1 MTQDANNDRETAEKI
16 SSEFASVSADFKK
29 LAQASR
35 DPLAVAA
42 MLDRLTEERKS
53 TNLVL
58 KEISRKLEKLDELE
72 SRIHGLE
79 AKISHASKASLVS
92 QSEQEALREPQAPQ
106 PPLLPEIDESILGF
120 VRKHGKATAEE
131 VQRKCRYK
139 GANAASARLNG
150 LFKLGL
156 LEKRQVGRKVFFIA
170 K

>member
-1 MTQDANNDRETAEKI
+1 MGDAQDNEKI
-16 SSEFASVSADFKK
+16 SAEFASVASDFKK
-29 LAQASR
+29 LASASR

-58 KEISRKLEKLDELE
+58 KEISRKLEAMD
-72 SRIHGLE
+72 SRISNLE
-79 AKISHASKASLVS
+79 KQVSLVS
-92 QSEQEALREPQAPQ
+92 HVSQSANPEAPSAPH

-120 VRKHGKATAEE
+120 VRKRGGRATAEE
-131 VQRKCRYK
+131 VQRRFHYR